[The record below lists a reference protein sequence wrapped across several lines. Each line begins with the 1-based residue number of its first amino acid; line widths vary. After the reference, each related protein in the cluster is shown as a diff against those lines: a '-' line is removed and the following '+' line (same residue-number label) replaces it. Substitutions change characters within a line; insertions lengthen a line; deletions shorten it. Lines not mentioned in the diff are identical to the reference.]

1 MNLPHLQ
8 GSSLIGSTHSP
19 SEGTLF
25 RANTF
30 HAIDPTTGTPLEP
43 AYISATP
50 EDVDRA
56 AHLAAEAFAD
66 YSRTSGARK
75 GAFLRRIAEHLEALA
90 EPIIDR
96 AHRETALPTARL
108 TSELGR
114 TCFQLRLFA
123 ELVEEGSWVDAR
135 VDQADPER
143 RPVPKPDLR
152 SMLRPLGPV
161 AVFGASNF
169 PLAFSVAGG
178 DTASALAAGCPV
190 IVKAHPAHP
199 GTSELAG
206 LAVQRA
212 VHESGLPV
220 GVFALLFDAA
230 HAVGAELVRHPAVKA
245 VGFTGS
251 RPGGRALVEIA
262 AARPEPIPVFA
273 EMSSINPVFI
283 LQGAMRARAEAI
295 AAGLHASITLG
306 VGQFCTNPGLV
317 IVEAGDATRTF
328 LHALERLIAAT
339 PTGTMLTVE
348 ICASYHAGV
357 ADFAATPSVQ
367 RRPVAE
373 VATTLGAQQRS
384 VAASGSTAGSIP
396 GTIPGS
402 IPATERGATQAN
414 AALFATDAATF
425 LANPSL
431 MAEVFGPTTLLV
443 VCVDRAELTEVAQV
457 LEGQLTTSIHGT
469 AADLAACTE
478 LLAILETKAGRLVF
492 DGFPT
497 GVEVCHAMVH
507 GGPYPATSDG
517 RSTSV
522 GTRAIQRFTRP
533 LCFQDCPDA
542 VLPDALKR
550 NNPLGICRLADGRW
564 EGGRSSAQPG

>member
-8 GSSLIGSTHSP
+8 GTSLIGSTHFPSGDMRSP
-19 SEGTLF
+19 GSATL
-25 RANTF
+25 F
-30 HAIDPTTGTPLEP
+30 HAIDPTTGSPLDP
-43 AYISATP
+43 AYASATP
-50 EDVDRA
+50 ADIDHAVRQ
-56 AHLAAEAFAD
+56 AAEAFAD
-66 YSRTSGARK
+66 YRQASGAHK
-75 GAFLRRIAEHLEALA
+75 GAFLRRIAVHLEALA
-90 EPIIDR
+90 EPIVER
-96 AHRETALPTARL
+96 AHRETALPVARL
-108 TSELGR
+108 ASELAR

-135 VDQADPER
+135 IDQADPER
-143 RPVPKPDLR
+143 RPVPKPDVR

-206 LAVQRA
+206 LAIQRA
-212 VHESGLPV
+212 VKESGLPE
-220 GVFALLFDAA
+220 GVFALLFDAG

-251 RPGGRALVEIA
+251 RSGGRALVAIA
-262 AARPEPIPVFA
+262 AARPEPIPVYA

-283 LQGAMRARAEAI
+283 LPGAMQARAEDI
-295 AAGLHASITLG
+295 ATGLHASVTLG

-317 IVEAGDATRTF
+317 IVEAGDTTRDF
-328 LHALERLIAAT
+328 LHALEKRIAAT
-339 PTGTMLTVE
+339 PAGTMLTAE

-357 ADFAATPSVQ
+357 ADFAATHGV
-367 RRPVAE
+367 
-373 VATTLGAQQRS
+373 QQRLAPS
-384 VAASGSTAGSIP
+384 ADAETGSGPQIEPGAA
-396 GTIPGS
+396 
-402 IPATERGATQAN
+402 QAN
-414 AALFATDAATF
+414 AALFATDAETF
-425 LANPSL
+425 LANPNL
-431 MAEVFGPTTLLV
+431 MAEVFGPATLMV
-443 VCVDRAELTEVAQV
+443 VCADRAEMTAVARA

-469 AADLAACTE
+469 AADLVIYAE
-478 LLAILETKAGRLVF
+478 LLAILETRAGRLVF

-522 GTRAIQRFTRP
+522 GTRAIQRFARP
-533 LCFQDCPDA
+533 VCFQDCPDA

-550 NNPLGICRLADGRW
+550 GNPLGIRRLVDGRW
-564 EGGRSSAQPG
+564 EAGRSGTQRE